1 MSASGTLRT
10 PSIELMRSAEI
21 EDLVEHLAAGLDRA
35 LSLEDLDGGLL
46 AYSRDQPLADS
57 VRVNFLLSK
66 RVPADVSAWQ
76 LQHGISTAVRPIA
89 VPANAA
95 LGMLGRVCV
104 PLMVRGFR
112 VGYLWAMQGSHDE
125 SPEEILR
132 ELPAVRGELDRLAET
147 LLDTNTA
154 ESAQRREREALFLA
168 ACHAETP
175 AIEEIAGWPQIH
187 ATGPWHLATLMPR
200 PDEHAAGHE
209 ATPDPEAGVL
219 LQRIS
224 ALHATVGIDAA
235 RFSAGTE
242 THAVVLLRDS
252 PGKVAHIE
260 MLHRYRAE
268 LARRGGTPERPDLMG
283 FSEVFTDLRRVP
295 DAYIQSRKAVQA
307 AAVDARLGTIADF
320 RQIGVYQFLAA
331 SSRNLSP
338 VESVYFAELR
348 DFDANHEL
356 LPMLE
361 LLYDTDGSVQDV
373 AAALHLHRSSIYNRL
388 AKIRTLIGA
397 DPLGGQVRLELHLA
411 MKADRWS
418 RRPRI

>member
-1 MSASGTLRT
+1 MK
-10 PSIELMRSAEI
+10 SAEI
-21 EDLVEHLAAGLDRA
+21 ESQVEHLAASLDRA

-66 RVPADVSAWQ
+66 KVPADVSAWQ
-76 LQHGISTAVRPIA
+76 LQHGVNTAVRPVV

-125 SPEEILR
+125 APEEILR
-132 ELPAVRGELDRLAET
+132 ELPAVRSQLDRLAET
-147 LLDTNTA
+147 LLDTSTA
-154 ESAQRREREALFLA
+154 ESEHRRQREALFLA
-168 ACHAETP
+168 ACMAETS

-200 PDEHAAGHE
+200 PDEGDGHE
-209 ATPDPEAGVL
+209 SSPDPAAGVL

-242 THAVVLLRDS
+242 THAVVLLRDL

-283 FSEVFTDLRRVP
+283 FSEVFTDLRRFP

-307 AAVDARLGTIADF
+307 AAVDARLGTIADY

-331 SSRNLSP
+331 GSRNLSP

-348 DFDANHEL
+348 DLDDNHEL

>member
-1 MSASGTLRT
+1 MN
-10 PSIELMRSAEI
+10 SAEI
-21 EDLVEHLAAGLDRA
+21 EDLVEALAAALDRA

-66 RVPADVSAWQ
+66 KVPADVSAWQ
-76 LQHGISTAVRPIA
+76 LHHGIATAVRPVV
-89 VPANAA
+89 VPANVS

-125 SPEEILR
+125 SPAEILGA
-132 ELPAVRGELDRLAET
+132 LPAVRGQLDRLAET
-147 LLDTNTA
+147 LLDTKTA
-154 ESAQRREREALFLA
+154 ESEHRRQREALFLA
-168 ACHAETP
+168 ACDADTA
-175 AIEEIAGWPQIH
+175 AIEELAGWPQVH
-187 ATGPWHLATLMPR
+187 AAGPWHLATLLPR
-200 PDEHAAGHE
+200 PDEPATARDGTAVDPAA
-209 ATPDPEAGVL
+209 AVL

-224 ALHATVGIDAA
+224 ALQATVGIDAA

-242 THAVVLLRDS
+242 THTVVLLRDS
-252 PGKVAHIE
+252 PGRVVHTEI
-260 MLHRYRAE
+260 LHRYRAE
-268 LARRGGTPERPDLMG
+268 LARRGGRAQRPDLLG
-283 FSEVFTDLRRVP
+283 FSEAFHDLRRFP
-295 DAYIQSRKAVQA
+295 DAYVQSRKAVQA

-373 AAALHLHRSSIYNRL
+373 AATLHLHRSSIYNRL
-388 AKIRTLIGA
+388 AKIRTLIGV

-411 MKADRWS
+411 MKAARWS

>member
-1 MSASGTLRT
+1 MSVSGLLRP
-10 PSIELMRSAEI
+10 PSIEPMRTAEI

-66 RVPADVSAWQ
+66 KVPADVSAWQ
-76 LQHGISTAVRPIA
+76 LQHGISTAVRPVA

-125 SPEEILR
+125 SPEAILR
-132 ELPAVRGELDRLAET
+132 ELPAVRGQLDRLAET

-154 ESAQRREREALFLA
+154 ESEHRRQREALFLA
-168 ACHAETP
+168 ACHAETS

-187 ATGPWHLATLMPR
+187 GTGPWHLATLMPR
-200 PDEHAAGHE
+200 PVEQADGGE
-209 ATPDPEAGVL
+209 ATPDFAAGVL

-252 PGKVAHIE
+252 PGKVAHTE
-260 MLHRYRAE
+260 MLHRYRYE

-283 FSEVFTDLRRVP
+283 FSEVFTDLRRFP

-338 VESVYFAELR
+338 VESVYFTELR
-348 DFDANHEL
+348 DFDDNHEL